1 MFMFC
6 VILYFF
12 INGVILY
19 FLVLVIDDSD
29 VLVPFSVPVLFF
41 QSCVWLVLYSCA
53 PVFSSFI
60 TFCVFCL
67 SLHVSFVKSSL

>member
-19 FLVLVIDDSD
+19 FLVLVIDD
-29 VLVPFSVPVLFF
+29 FR
-41 QSCVWLVLYSCA
+41 
-53 PVFSSFI
+53 FI
-60 TFCVFCL
+60 
-67 SLHVSFVKSSL
+67 SSL